1 MLRIA
6 LDGLSF
12 GSLLFIAAIGMSLS
26 FGVLRLVNLAHGGL
40 FMLGAYLGSTLLTWP
55 GGWVTAILGSA
66 VAVGI
71 VGLAMER
78 GLLRFFRSN
87 HLAQVLITL
96 GVVFMIHWLTLLGW
110 GGAPILAAP
119 PEILAGGVLIDGRQ
133 YPVYRLA
140 LVAVGIVMFLV
151 IWLLFSRTRYGAMV
165 RATVD
170 DEQMAR
176 GIGLRS
182 EFIGATVFAVGA
194 ALAGAA
200 GAIGLPYLGAYP
212 GLDGE
217 VLMFSLIIIII
228 GGAGSIFGS
237 FVAAIAVGLINAFT
251 SAYVPFVASFVLF
264 AVMIV
269 LLIFRPYG
277 LFGREIVTSVHLPQN
292 DGLGGRA
299 IDAIA
304 KRVTALRAS
313 GSRS

>member
-40 FMLGAYLGSTLLTWP
+40 FMLGAYLASSLLSWP
-55 GGWVTAILGSA
+55 GGWVTAIFGSA
-66 VAVGI
+66 VAVGLL
-71 VGLAMER
+71 GLAIER
-78 GLLRFFRSN
+78 GLLRYFRTN

-96 GVVFMIHWLTLLGW
+96 GIVFILHWLTLAVW
-110 GGAPILAAP
+110 GGAPLLSAP
-119 PEILAGGVLIDGRQ
+119 PEIVSSGVSISGQQ

-140 LVAVGIVMFLV
+140 LIGFGLVMFV
-151 IWLLFSRTRYGAMV
+151 AIWLVFSRTRYGAMV

-182 EFIGATVFAVGA
+182 ELIGATVFAVGA
-194 ALAGAA
+194 ALAGMA

-217 VLMFSLIIIII
+217 VLLFSLIIIII
-228 GGAGSIFGS
+228 GGAGSILGS
-237 FVAAIAVGLINAFT
+237 FIAAITVGLINAFT
-251 SAYVPFVASFVLF
+251 AAYLPFVSSFVLF

-277 LFGREIVTSVHLPQN
+277 LLGREIVASVHLPQS
-292 DGLGGRA
+292 DGLGGKA
-299 IDAIA
+299 IDAVA
-304 KRVTALRAS
+304 KRVAALRTS
-313 GSRS
+313 GGQP